1 MHEAVWCDTWIRYI
15 YYSGS
20 VVTNTY
26 KLYIINQSINHEC
39 MSPLLEV
46 ILRTTDLHV
55 SAKIRGHQYVH
66 NSFKI
71 INPSHPRSTSRPS
84 SFHYSNIHFLVVLSL
99 FMSSNL
105 HFQFSCLLLIMSKM
119 SSCPCHCLISS
130 LLILSNLF
138 TLWILLITLIWVAF
152 SFAVALSDST
162 PHRHTTMRAPSWHWL
177 QSVLCFYLAF
187 CAYSRSCLQPFL
199 QHLQFLPPLPS
210 PSCMPSLLNIPP
222 PIFHF
227 LHLLNNLISDPHFT
241 NYTLSHYLHHFGL
254 FQVTSKSHLS
264 ITSLNACRLL
274 RNPSSDSAIIP
285 ISSAKSSTP
294 TSPVDTFSSLI
305 NSLLA
310 SPIVTLSTNT
320 F

>member
-26 KLYIINQSINHEC
+26 KLYIINQSINQEC

-71 INPSHPRSTSRPS
+71 INPSHPWSTSRPS

-105 HFQFSCLLLIMSKM
+105 HIQFSCLLLIMSKM

-130 LLILSNLF
+130 LLILSNLL

-152 SFAVALSDST
+152 SLAAALSDST

-210 PSCMPSLLNIPP
+210 PSCMPSLLNIIPKYFISSTCSITWS
-222 PIFHF
+222 PILTSQTTLFHTTF
-227 LHLLNNLISDPHFT
+227 IILVF
-241 NYTLSHYLHHFGL
+241 
-254 FQVTSKSHLS
+254 SKSL
-264 ITSLNACRLL
+264 
-274 RNPSSDSAIIP
+274 PSPTYPSP
-285 ISSAKSSTP
+285 HSTP
-294 TSPVDTFSSLI
+294 VDCSATPLQ
-305 NSLLA
+305 
-310 SPIVTLSTNT
+310 TLP
-320 F
+320 